1 VEKITKQQI
10 KQLAESNGYEYASI
24 QALINVESSGKGF
37 DETTGKILIQFE
49 PAWYRKYEPFT
60 PSGAWSVNKVERQ
73 AAEWKAF
80 NNAYAYHPIAAMM
93 STSIG
98 MMQVMGFNY
107 KACGFADVGEM
118 WDYAKVSEA
127 NQVEIAIRF
136 IKSKKELDHALV
148 LKNWPNVALY
158 YNGENFWKHK
168 YHIKLRDEYVK
179 ALKVIF

>member
-1 VEKITKQQI
+1 
-10 KQLAESNGYEYASI
+10 
-24 QALINVESSGKGF
+24 
-37 DETTGKILIQFE
+37 
-49 PAWYRKYEPFT
+49 
-60 PSGAWSVNKVERQ
+60 
-73 AAEWKAF
+73 
-80 NNAYAYHPIAAMM
+80 MM

-107 KACGFADVGEM
+107 KACGFSDVGEM

-136 IKSKKELDHALV
+136 IKSKRELDHALV

-158 YNGENFWKHK
+158 YNGENFWKLK